1 MTNLNKW
8 CYMYITSKLNEFE
21 NGFDNS
27 SDIFNRKPLFEQIK
41 RLIINSPDANLVF
54 AIDDVW
60 GSGKTSFVKM
70 LKSEIELNNSEDI
83 DVVYFDAFENDYQSD
98 PFISISAELYSLLK
112 SKGPDAEFVAEKIIQ
127 TGKKIGA
134 KILVGSAKIAI
145 TALTA
150 GVVNGTVIDKAND
163 VISDSI
169 SSEMESFVE
178 SKIKSMED
186 EKKEIIDFKES
197 LEKIYI
203 NTKKKTLVIIDELD
217 RARPDYSLDL
227 LEKIKH
233 LFSVK
238 GLVFLLVMNR
248 EQFEK
253 GIACRYGDINTSLYL
268 NKFIH
273 YWFTLPKVNLHDL
286 NNDYNQSGTTI
297 YDYVQKLVRM
307 NHSLG
312 ISSNGMFSKLLSYLI
327 EVNNCSLRE
336 AERCLSAMVVVD
348 NHENIARNRD
358 NFYMAALALV
368 CFLKVTSSG
377 ILYKLLRKEGK
388 TQDILDLLNANN
400 QEFQLKPEGK
410 VLKHLLNYHYLDKD
424 NLVRLR
430 SEKGSFVQQIEGDF
444 GWECNHIGDIA
455 KSINNMTI
463 S

>member
-1 MTNLNKW
+1 
-8 CYMYITSKLNEFE
+8 MYITSKLNEFE

-178 SKIKSMED
+178 SKIKSM
-186 EKKEIIDFKES
+186 
-197 LEKIYI
+197 
-203 NTKKKTLVIIDELD
+203 
-217 RARPDYSLDL
+217 
-227 LEKIKH
+227 
-233 LFSVK
+233 
-238 GLVFLLVMNR
+238 
-248 EQFEK
+248 
-253 GIACRYGDINTSLYL
+253 
-268 NKFIH
+268 
-273 YWFTLPKVNLHDL
+273 
-286 NNDYNQSGTTI
+286 
-297 YDYVQKLVRM
+297 
-307 NHSLG
+307 
-312 ISSNGMFSKLLSYLI
+312 
-327 EVNNCSLRE
+327 
-336 AERCLSAMVVVD
+336 
-348 NHENIARNRD
+348 
-358 NFYMAALALV
+358 
-368 CFLKVTSSG
+368 
-377 ILYKLLRKEGK
+377 
-388 TQDILDLLNANN
+388 
-400 QEFQLKPEGK
+400 
-410 VLKHLLNYHYLDKD
+410 
-424 NLVRLR
+424 
-430 SEKGSFVQQIEGDF
+430 
-444 GWECNHIGDIA
+444 
-455 KSINNMTI
+455 
-463 S
+463 